1 MSTKH
6 TLSNPFISLKNRN
19 FRYYL
24 IGSSISQTGT
34 WIQNI
39 AQPWLAYTLTN
50 SPLLL
55 GIVGAL
61 QVAPVLLLS
70 LFIGPAIDKANKK
83 KILIFTQ
90 TASMLLTL
98 IFSIL
103 VLTGTVQYWQIL
115 VLSVLLGIINTLD
128 FPTRQAFIYEIIEDK
143 AGLKNAISLNSS
155 FLSLT
160 RIIGPALA
168 GIIMGFLSIGVC
180 FLLNSLSF
188 GIIAVSILFIR
199 PLKVKKAQLKSNDF
213 REVINGVNY
222 VFKNKLIISTLLI
235 LAIVMT
241 FGNNFT
247 VLVPV
252 FAKEVLHKQETGYG
266 VLMSFMG
273 IGSFLGGIFMAGLNK
288 KRSDKLLLH
297 FFPLLMGAL
306 LIAAGFSGSYLIS
319 GLCLALLGFIFISF
333 TAKVLSTLQINTE
346 PEFMGRVM
354 SFFSLLSTGS
364 ALIGNLY
371 AGFFTDRFGA
381 NIGFIACGA
390 VIVVL
395 MIPAFWVTKSVYP
408 LAQAKS

>member
-222 VFKNKLIISTLLI
+222 VFKNKLIIL
-235 LAIVMT
+235 
-241 FGNNFT
+241 
-247 VLVPV
+247 
-252 FAKEVLHKQETGYG
+252 
-266 VLMSFMG
+266 
-273 IGSFLGGIFMAGLNK
+273 
-288 KRSDKLLLH
+288 
-297 FFPLLMGAL
+297 
-306 LIAAGFSGSYLIS
+306 
-319 GLCLALLGFIFISF
+319 
-333 TAKVLSTLQINTE
+333 
-346 PEFMGRVM
+346 
-354 SFFSLLSTGS
+354 
-364 ALIGNLY
+364 
-371 AGFFTDRFGA
+371 
-381 NIGFIACGA
+381 
-390 VIVVL
+390 
-395 MIPAFWVTKSVYP
+395 
-408 LAQAKS
+408 